1 MIDLQ
6 KLKNW
11 SLYTKLQISIYQ
23 NGMKRISKLFFA
35 PFISMR
41 TYFAAFHLLK
51 EEFGLQDNL
60 PTFIKMKIKNMPNFM
75 NCTIYPSLQ
84 VSCLQENHDP
94 IANAASC
101 DALFSAFFLFV
112 LVVIPIWMYYFH
124 LPLFYALPLTLVVIS
139 MVIRRCVKRR
149 QRQNANSNQNQAPQA
164 SQAQAPPQP
173 QPEQKNK
180 NQPQITPERL
190 EALSRL
196 VAMGF
201 EVKAAN
207 AALDE
212 AGGND
217 CEAALEILL

>member
-84 VSCLQENHDP
+84 VFCFKK
-94 IANAASC
+94 IK
-101 DALFSAFFLFV
+101 
-112 LVVIPIWMYYFH
+112 
-124 LPLFYALPLTLVVIS
+124 
-139 MVIRRCVKRR
+139 IRIKNIFK
-149 QRQNANSNQNQAPQA
+149 QKTSLAPQTFA
-164 SQAQAPPQP
+164 LAPHMF
-173 QPEQKNK
+173 
-180 NQPQITPERL
+180 R
-190 EALSRL
+190 
-196 VAMGF
+196 
-201 EVKAAN
+201 
-207 AALDE
+207 
-212 AGGND
+212 
-217 CEAALEILL
+217 